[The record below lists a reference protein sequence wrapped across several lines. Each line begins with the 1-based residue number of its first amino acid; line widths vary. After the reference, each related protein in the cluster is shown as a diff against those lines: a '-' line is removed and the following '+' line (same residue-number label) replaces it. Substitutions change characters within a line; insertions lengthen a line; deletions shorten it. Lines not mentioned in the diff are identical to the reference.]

1 MRKRKIIT
9 LLYQNTSIIRPLDI
23 FYPTNLAI
31 ITLVLIGGLIASFI
45 LQSRGLPSS
54 EISRAAVNIALQ
66 SFMGWVIAREIDPDH
81 ELSAFA
87 AAGLAFV
94 GALLAPQSASLTI
107 FVPLVALTRILNRIV
122 GLPAR
127 LIDSLAGVFLT
138 GFAVFNGEWL
148 FGLVGVAVFGLD
160 ALLEKPLRIQWL
172 FAAITALLTGG
183 YIITHTITPFM
194 SFGGFSLPI
203 IGAALALTLLY
214 GVNIATTHHIVTRT
228 DYTNEPLSVTRV
240 QATMAITLLTVIV
253 YLWNGDAGFWA
264 MLPLWMTL
272 LAVSLWRLLR
282 LPNPSF
288 AIKSETK

>member
-1 MRKRKIIT
+1 MRQRPVINF
-9 LLYQNTSIIRPLDI
+9 LYQNTSALRPLDI

-31 ITLVLIGGLIASFI
+31 MTLMLIGGLIASFI
-45 LQSRGLPSS
+45 LQSRGVPSS
-54 EISRAAVNIALQ
+54 EVSRAAVNIALQ

-87 AAGLAFV
+87 AAGLAFI

-107 FVPLVALTRILNRIV
+107 FVPLVVLTRILNRIV

-127 LIDSLAGVFLT
+127 IIDSLAGLCLT
-138 GFAVFNGEWL
+138 GLAVFNGEWM

-160 ALLEKPLRIQWL
+160 AILEKPLRIQWL
-172 FAAITALLTGG
+172 FAGITALLTGG
-183 YIITHTITPFM
+183 YIVTHTIMPF
-194 SFGGFSLPI
+194 GEFSVPI
-203 IGAALALTLLY
+203 IGAALVLTLLY
-214 GVNIATTHHIVTRT
+214 GTNIATTRHIETRT
-228 DYTNEPLSVTRV
+228 DYTNEPLSITRV
-240 QATMAITLLTVIV
+240 QATMAVTLLTVIV

-272 LAVSLWRLLR
+272 VATSLWRMLR